1 MEKNTYATSAYIAT
15 TPIKAFEYLCEL
27 ENLNQWTLGSRMLE
41 KIDENTWLGTASGY
55 QRNLYY
61 HIRKIGNPNFYG
73 IEWHCG
79 FEYGKYFQIYPVLLF
94 PPNYIQPNSEE
105 SGIYFHWLSFIN
117 PELRTPMIMEGIHLV
132 HTAECRSLKAILE
145 RQAGYDRSQHG
156 NYRLQTSTIYI
167 DAPLELAVDY
177 LGDLRNLGE
186 WGFFIHPQG
195 EINADSG
202 EFIDEYGQTVQVKL
216 QTLPLNNYYLIELD
230 FFYPH
235 FNFIQ
240 RSPML
245 LMPCTYAFGDS
256 SASGFIQHRITFWNN
271 KENPQ
276 RGKLQ
281 IEDYGAES
289 MSIKRLLEKK
299 AGNLDAFGKGMSY
312 SGSQISEIQT

>member
-15 TPIKAFEYLCEL
+15 TPKVTFEYLCQL

-41 KIDENTWLGTASGY
+41 QIDENTWLGTASGY

-61 HIRKIGNPNFYG
+61 HIRRIENPNFYG

-94 PPNYIQPNSEE
+94 PPNYIEPNSNE
-105 SGIYFHWLSFIN
+105 SGVYFHWLSFVN
-117 PELRTPMIMEGIHLV
+117 PALRTPMIMEGIHLV

-145 RQAGYDRSQHG
+145 RQSGYSQAQQG
-156 NYRLQTSTIYI
+156 NYRIQTSTIYV
-167 DAPLELAVDY
+167 DAPLQLAVDY
-177 LGDLRNLGE
+177 LEDLRNLGE
-186 WGFFIHPQG
+186 WGFFIHAQS
-195 EINADSG
+195 EINPDSG
-202 EFIDEYGQTVQVKL
+202 EFIDEYGQTVRVKL
-216 QTLPLNNYYLIELD
+216 RTLPLNNYCLIELD
-230 FFYPH
+230 FFYPQ
-235 FNFIQ
+235 FNWLQ

-245 LMPCTYAFGDS
+245 LIPCAYAFGDP
-256 SASGFIQHRITFWNN
+256 SAPGFIQHRITFWNN
-271 KENPQ
+271 KQTPD

-299 AGNLDAFGKGMSY
+299 AGNLDSFGRGMSY
-312 SGSQISEIQT
+312 SSDSIA